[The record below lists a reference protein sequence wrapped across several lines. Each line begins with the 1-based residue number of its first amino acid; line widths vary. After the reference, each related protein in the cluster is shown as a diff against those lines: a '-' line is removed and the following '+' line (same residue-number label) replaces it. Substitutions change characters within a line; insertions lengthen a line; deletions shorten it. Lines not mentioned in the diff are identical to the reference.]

1 MLHTVCCILYASI
14 WKPTLKLVG
23 RKSSFDFV
31 INPIFDFVSKV
42 IILDDDWPFDNFE
55 SKTSVFIFF
64 RSDRKDKP
72 DVRTVIFSEW
82 KSFVF
87 SKDVWRKLQF
97 YSDFT
102 KWLPWQTHS
111 FITHSLPPMTHSKM
125 IHAMN
130 LQNRVYSEKYF
141 FETNYGFGF
150 KILFASR

>member
-1 MLHTVCCILYASI
+1 MQYVTYIICCILYVSI

-42 IILDDDWPFDNFE
+42 IILDGDWPFDNFK

-111 FITHSLPPMTHSKM
+111 FITHSLQPMTHFKM
-125 IHAMN
+125 IHA
-130 LQNRVYSEKYF
+130 LTIAQKDWWTPRSIFWDK
-141 FETNYGFGF
+141 
-150 KILFASR
+150 L